1 MSQIIECYLHAT
13 QNEIDIDKSLSK
25 SITKKMPPLPR
36 TSKWAGE
43 RWSSSS
49 LQIIYAVIMFAFI
62 FGGFLLYVILF
73 FAKYILAK
81 FKNSISEIK
90 VANNKEGKFYYF
102 SFSDLEM
109 RQTCYFFKDNDSY
122 KLSRD
127 ELIIIKLPWVNYTP
141 TSCDFNAI
149 NLYELTSFLDVAR
162 AFLLSIFSY
171 IYYLKPS
178 RIKWL
183 LHIYTA
189 PSWFLVAMGMNNIK
203 GNLASSEHYDR
214 WAVLTDFICRIK
226 RKRYILIQHG
236 SLLALK
242 TKGYEFFSLSYKL
255 KAVSE
260 LAIFNEIELELFLEY
275 IISQANDYNIKIHF
289 YQQPFYVSSINN
301 KGLSILIIGHSLCER
316 GQLSLGS
323 QLSTLSDNIVLYY
336 KEHPKARASEKA
348 KKTKWNFITDD
359 DYFPDVDI
367 VISYPSTLA
376 YQYKELNK
384 IVILHELDNI
394 DQNKIDEI
402 LMTIRKNKGVYGK

>member
-1 MSQIIECYLHAT
+1 
-13 QNEIDIDKSLSK
+13 
-25 SITKKMPPLPR
+25 
-36 TSKWAGE
+36 
-43 RWSSSS
+43 
-49 LQIIYAVIMFAFI
+49 
-62 FGGFLLYVILF
+62 
-73 FAKYILAK
+73 
-81 FKNSISEIK
+81 
-90 VANNKEGKFYYF
+90 
-102 SFSDLEM
+102 
-109 RQTCYFFKDNDSY
+109 
-122 KLSRD
+122 
-127 ELIIIKLPWVNYTP
+127 
-141 TSCDFNAI
+141 AI

-260 LAIFNEIELELFLEY
+260 LAIFNEIELELFLEH

-367 VISYPSTLA
+367 VISYPST
-376 YQYKELNK
+376 
-384 IVILHELDNI
+384 
-394 DQNKIDEI
+394 
-402 LMTIRKNKGVYGK
+402 